1 MGTIMTQFISEYKG
15 QDKTAEVIL
24 NNGVWGCNF
33 YKGNEL
39 IKTELYEGHSE
50 SYAEDAAENYTLGVK
65 QL

>member
-1 MGTIMTQFISEYKG
+1 MGTIMTEFISEYKG

-33 YKGNEL
+33 YLGNEL

-50 SYAEDAAENYTLGVK
+50 SYAEDAAENYTLGIK